1 MVVIIRG
8 LRVYLPIRFRIP
20 DKLTTLAVDDEIG
33 TLTDTDAEYEVFTFY
48 GVGENGETLVF
59 RAPKLTT

>member
-8 LRVYLPIRFRIP
+8 LRVYLPIKFRIP

-33 TLTDTDAEYEVFTFY
+33 TLTDTNAEYEVFTFY